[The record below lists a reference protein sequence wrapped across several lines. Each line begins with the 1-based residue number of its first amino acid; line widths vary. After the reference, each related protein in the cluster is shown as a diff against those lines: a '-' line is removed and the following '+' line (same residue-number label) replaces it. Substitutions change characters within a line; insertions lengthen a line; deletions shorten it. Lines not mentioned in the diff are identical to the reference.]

1 MKNRDTKSIAY
12 AFISNDVNVYF
23 PSEEK
28 EYFVFEKLVCKDCK
42 TFWHTALIECYL
54 CGELNYYLYRCVSCG
69 KHYSITKSIKECSA
83 CKSREVIKV
92 CVNPN
97 CITNTHAEIRNL
109 TIKDGGVFDLASSF
123 KLSLMF
129 CVNCGSPDNFYNSQ
143 KIFVYNDKMERN
155 FADYLKRIE
164 QDLSNED
171 IIIVKTHSDI
181 LRYNYLK
188 VAENSL
194 QLPNSYPYEN
204 INHLIA
210 TIISL

>member
-1 MKNRDTKSIAY
+1 
-12 AFISNDVNVYF
+12 
-23 PSEEK
+23 
-28 EYFVFEKLVCKDCK
+28 
-42 TFWHTALIECYL
+42 
-54 CGELNYYLYRCVSCG
+54 
-69 KHYSITKSIKECSA
+69 
-83 CKSREVIKV
+83 
-92 CVNPN
+92 
-97 CITNTHAEIRNL
+97 
-109 TIKDGGVFDLASSF
+109 
-123 KLSLMF
+123 
-129 CVNCGSPDNFYNSQ
+129 
-143 KIFVYNDKMERN
+143 MERN